1 MLPHVD
7 RFLPVHNLKS
17 LVDLAHALSEEAPR
31 NSRTARTALEKRAWK

>member
-17 LVDLAHALSEEAPR
+17 LVDLAHTLSKDVAH
-31 NSRTARTALEKRAWK
+31 TALEKRAWK